1 MLSAEQLQS
10 LRQALLDEREQLLS
24 DRAGL
29 DIDEL
34 STDEEIGVGNHLA
47 DDATE
52 VFNQEVNVS
61 LRRNDDHVLNQIQ
74 HALERMDHG
83 AYGICERCGREID
96 FARLQAQPAAVF
108 CMDDQRLVEAESS
121 GRD

>member
-1 MLSAEQLQS
+1 MLTPDQLQS
-10 LRQALLDEREQLLS
+10 LRQELLAERERLLR

-61 LRRNDDHVLNQIQ
+61 LRRNDDHVLNQIER
-74 HALERMDHG
+74 ALERMDAG
-83 AYGICERCGREID
+83 TYGICERCGREID
-96 FARLQAQPAAVF
+96 YARLEAEPAALY
-108 CMDDQRLVEAESS
+108 CMDDQRLVESESD
-121 GRD
+121 RD